1 MSWRHWLVQLF
12 IALDQL
18 ANVLITPL
26 STGAW
31 ADETLSCRAYRMYVL
46 GRPWGRIFKPLIDLI
61 FWVAQRD
68 HCHTSYLHEQRR
80 SNLPPEFRA

>member
-1 MSWRHWLVQLF
+1 MSLRHWIIQVL

-31 ADETLSCRAYRMYVL
+31 ADETLSCRAYRMHVL
-46 GRPWGRIFKPLIDLI
+46 GRPWGRIFRPLIDKL
-61 FWVAQRD
+61 FFLVQRD
-68 HCHTSYLHEQRR
+68 HCRMAYVHAKQRI
-80 SNLPPEFRA
+80 NMPPEFRT